1 VSPATPRHPG
11 EGRDLGPESAQSAG
25 PAPSGPETPAF
36 AGATGGGIGQ
46 SFSLNRLLAVLV
58 KEFIQLRRDRIT
70 YALILAVP
78 VIQMLLFGYAI
89 NTDPRHLPTAVLVQ
103 ENSVFAR
110 SVVSAMANSSYFE
123 IVRQARSPAEL
134 DRLVRTGEVQ
144 FAVTI
149 PGDFTRRVVRGDR
162 AQILVEADATDPTA
176 TGAALAALAALPQEA
191 LRHDLT
197 GAVARAPNP
206 AAAFEVVVH
215 RRYNPEN
222 ITAHNI
228 VPGLLGIVLTLTL
241 VMQTAIG
248 MTREL
253 ERGTMES
260 LLATPV
266 QPLEVMIGKLAPFV
280 IVGVIQTALIL
291 TVAHFLFGVP
301 LGGGWGGL
309 ALGIALFIIGSL
321 GLGFLISTLTRTQ
334 LQAMQ
339 LSVFYFLPSILLSGF
354 MFPFR
359 GMPEW
364 AQWLGTIIPVTHF
377 LRIVRGALLKG
388 QGFADMGPSL
398 LALGIFVCVV
408 SALALARYRTTL
420 D

>member
-1 VSPATPRHPG
+1 MSTRPA
-11 EGRDLGPESAQSAG
+11 AKN
-25 PAPSGPETPAF
+25 
-36 AGATGGGIGQ
+36 GQ
-46 SFSLNRLLAVLV
+46 ALSFDRMMAVLV
-58 KEFIQLRRDRIT
+58 KEFIQLTRDRLT

-398 LALGIFVCVV
+398 LARGIFVCVV